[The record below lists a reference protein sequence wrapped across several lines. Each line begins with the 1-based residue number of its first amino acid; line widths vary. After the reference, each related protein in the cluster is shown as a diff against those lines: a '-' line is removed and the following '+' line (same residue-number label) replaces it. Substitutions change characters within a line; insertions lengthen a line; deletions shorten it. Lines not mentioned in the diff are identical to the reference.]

1 MRLHAQLAPVFGD
14 RLVVVFHNRPAG
26 LALPCRVIDVND
38 AWLQANGLRIV
49 PDWGWRCGDY
59 FLYALRAAL
68 PQADHLWLIEPDCLF
83 TGDPSAF
90 FAAVASHD
98 ADFLG
103 VKIAPMDPGHRFSR
117 GLKGMAHWKSIFAF
131 TRFSG
136 RAVDRLM
143 SLRQTLSRE
152 KMAQRFW
159 PNDEVFCV
167 SHIMAAPDLRKAS
180 LCDIA
185 PDWIRA
191 EDVATDPDIL
201 IDTLQGQTAPGLYH
215 PVRARDGFRRAVA
228 ARIAQ
233 NMGFLGAMR
242 ASLAMMTEEDIAA
255 IAADVG
261 ARCAEQL
268 REAGKASA

>member
-14 RLVVVFHNRPAG
+14 RLVVVFHNRPEG
-26 LALPCRVIDVND
+26 LDLPCRVIDVND
-38 AWLQANGLRIV
+38 AWLEDHGLRHV

-59 FLYALRAAL
+59 SLYALRAAF

-90 FAAVASHD
+90 FSAVANRD
-98 ADFLG
+98 EDFLG

-117 GLKGMAHWKSIFAF
+117 GLKGVAHWKAIFAF

-143 SLRQTLSRE
+143 ALRQALSRE

-167 SHIMAAPDLRKAS
+167 SHIVASGDLRHAS

-191 EDVATDPDIL
+191 ADVATDPDIL
-201 IDTLQGQTAPGLYH
+201 IDTLLGHQAPGLFH

-242 ASLAMMTEEDIAA
+242 PSLALMTEDDILR
-255 IAADVG
+255 IAADV
-261 ARCAEQL
+261 AERCAAQL
-268 REAGKASA
+268 REAGKAAT